1 MVIEGNSQGT
11 FFSGVR
17 MDLRMDLRMDVRM
30 DGRMDV
36 SRVVDRDRIH
46 AREQKNSALERKSD
60 HEWKKKDLTIYIN
73 YKHLSIEYILMNNL
87 EL

>member
-1 MVIEGNSQGT
+1 MVIEGNSPGT

-17 MDLRMDLRMDVRM
+17 MDVRM
-30 DGRMDV
+30 DCRMDV
-36 SRVVDRDRIH
+36 SRVIDRDRIN

-73 YKHLSIEYILMNNL
+73 YKHLSIEYSLMNNL